1 MRLKKQRSIIA
12 KINSIYAHLIGYAQ
26 SAIYAI
32 KYRKLLKNA
41 DKNSYMPSK
50 DEIKAY
56 KKRWSG
62 LGYWVDPIYYKIFSN
77 YVKPDIDFVPEDIS
91 HNVVE
96 TLLDPPLYRGF
107 YSDKN
112 MFDKVLADI
121 HNACP
126 KTLFRRIGGF
136 YYNANY
142 QNILGVNDNMLN
154 QYLMGYS
161 RIIVKPTIDTSSG
174 IGIHFYELRGGKW
187 VDVQNG
193 ELLSLLK
200 LDRELGCDYI
210 VQEAMRQ
217 SVFMQQFNPTSVNTL
232 RLFTY
237 RSVKDN
243 QVHVLNA
250 IMRIGRNGSLVDNAH
265 QGGATIGI
273 NIETGELNHFMV
285 DQDAKFFTK
294 FNGIDF
300 EKESFVIPA
309 WEQIK
314 EFAKRI
320 GEANIY
326 HRCLNMDIM
335 IDDKGRPRFIEYN
348 LTQMSVWLFQF
359 NNGSCYG
366 KYTDEVIGYC
376 REHKHD
382 VKSEYLLL

>member
-1 MRLKKQRSIIA
+1 MKLKKQRNVIA
-12 KINSIYAHLIGYAQ
+12 KFNYYYAHLIGYCQ
-26 SAIYAI
+26 SAVYAI
-32 KYRKLLKNA
+32 KYRRLLKIA
-41 DKNSYMPSK
+41 EKNSYKPSK

-77 YVKPDIDFVPEDIS
+77 YVKPDINFIPEDIS

-96 TLLDPPLYRGF
+96 TLLDPPLFRGY

-112 MFDKVLADI
+112 MFDRVLSDI
-121 HNACP
+121 PNACP
-126 KTLFRRIGGF
+126 KTLFRRIGSF
-136 YYNANY
+136 YYDDSYRN
-142 QNILGVNDNMLN
+142 LTDVDDDMLYH
-154 QYLMGYS
+154 YLEGYC

-174 IGIHFYELRGGKW
+174 IGILFYELTGGNW
-187 VDVQNG
+187 VNVLSG
-193 ELLSLLK
+193 EPLSLFK
-200 LDRELGCDYI
+200 LEKELGDDYI
-210 VQEAMRQ
+210 VQEAMKQ
-217 SVFMQQFNPTSVNTL
+217 SVFMAQFNPTSVNTL
-232 RLFTY
+232 RIFTY
-237 RSVKDN
+237 RSVKNN

-285 DQDAKFFTK
+285 DQDAKYFTR

-300 EKESFVIPA
+300 DKESFVIPE

-335 IDDKGRPRFIEYN
+335 IDEYGHPRFIEYN

-366 KYTDEVIGYC
+366 KYTDEIIEYC
-376 REHKHD
+376 REHKQD

>member
-1 MRLKKQRSIIA
+1 MKLKKQRNFIA
-12 KINSIYAHLIGYAQ
+12 KLNFFYARLVGYSQ

-32 KYRKLLKNA
+32 KYRKLLKIA
-41 DKNSYMPSK
+41 DKNSYKPSK

-62 LGYWVDPIYYKIFSN
+62 LGYWVDPIYYKTFSN

-91 HNVVE
+91 HNVIE
-96 TLLDPPLYRGF
+96 TLLDPPLFRGY

-112 MFDKVLADI
+112 MFDRVLANI
-121 HNACP
+121 PNASP
-126 KTLFRRIGGF
+126 NTLFRRIGGF
-136 YYNANY
+136 YYDANY
-142 QNILGVNDNMLN
+142 QSIVDINDDILYQHLD
-154 QYLMGYS
+154 GY
-161 RIIVKPTIDTSSG
+161 RKIIVKPTIDTSSG
-174 IGIHFYELRGGKW
+174 IGIRFYELLNGEW
-187 VDVQNG
+187 VDVQSG
-193 ELLSLLK
+193 DPLSLLK
-200 LDRELGCDYI
+200 LEKELGGDYI
-210 VQEAMRQ
+210 VQEAMKQ
-217 SVFMQQFNPTSVNTL
+217 SAFMAQFNPTSVNTL

-285 DQDAKFFTK
+285 DQDAKYFTT
-294 FNGIDF
+294 FNDIDF
-300 EKESFVIPA
+300 EKESFVIPE

-314 EFAKRI
+314 EFARRI

-335 IDDKGRPRFIEYN
+335 IDEQGNPRFIEYN

-366 KYTDEVIGYC
+366 KFTDEIIAYC
-376 REHKHD
+376 REHKQD

>member
-1 MRLKKQRSIIA
+1 MRLKKQRNIIA
-12 KINSIYAHLIGYAQ
+12 KINSIYAHLIGYSQ

-32 KYRKLLKNA
+32 KYRKLLKIA
-41 DKNSYMPSK
+41 DKNSYKPSK

-62 LGYWVDPIYYKIFSN
+62 LGYWVDPIYYKFFSN
-77 YVKPDIDFVPEDIS
+77 YVEPDIDFVPEDIS
-91 HNVVE
+91 HNVIE
-96 TLLDPPLYRGF
+96 TLLDPPQCRGF

-142 QNILGVNDNMLN
+142 QSLLDANDNILIKHLN
-154 QYLMGYS
+154 GYS